1 MKIKFELNN
10 LITEKDTVIQ
20 ITDLNNLSNEIN
32 KKYLYVILN
41 SILMLLLINTIYVS
55 IYGNNN
61 SKCNVTI

>member
-1 MKIKFELNN
+1 MKIKLELNN
-10 LITEKDTVIQ
+10 LITEKGTVIQ
-20 ITDLNNLSNEIN
+20 ITDLNNLSNEIK

-61 SKCNVTI
+61 SKYNVTI